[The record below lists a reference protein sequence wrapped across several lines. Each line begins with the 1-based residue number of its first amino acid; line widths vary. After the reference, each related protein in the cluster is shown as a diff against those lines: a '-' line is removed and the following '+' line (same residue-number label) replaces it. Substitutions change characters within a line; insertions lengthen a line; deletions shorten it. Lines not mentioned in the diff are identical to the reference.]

1 MNTNLPAIAA
11 KTNSNITHV
20 ERIVNHRENRIMKIG
35 FHAAYS
41 QVYNL
46 IGSIFPLYGIDGSKE
61 YYMEV
66 ADHIGRNYKLLAPEE
81 IKTAFELFSTQQLDL
96 DEDIKFYGKINL
108 HTLGKILN
116 AYMVY
121 RNKITYQLDK
131 EKQDS
136 IDQQMIDKK
145 RKALTKD
152 YDADFDNKLKT
163 FNKTLEEIPIF
174 WYDECVKRGY
184 INEWNEGEKE
194 SLWTEAQEMALNEK
208 PESDSMIDR
217 KNHLRKIEE
226 GNMPRA
232 RALAY
237 KLAVWR
243 KVLLRD

>member
-1 MNTNLPAIAA
+1 
-11 KTNSNITHV
+11 
-20 ERIVNHRENRIMKIG
+20 MKIG
-35 FHAAYS
+35 FQAAYS
-41 QVYNL
+41 QVYHL
-46 IGSIFPLYGIDGSKE
+46 IGNIFPLYGIDGTKE
-61 YYMEV
+61 FYMEV

-108 HTLGKILN
+108 HTLGKIIN

-121 RNKITYQLDK
+121 RNKITYHLDK
-131 EKQDS
+131 EKQDRL
-136 IDQQMIDKK
+136 DQEMIDKK

-184 INEWNEGEKE
+184 IVWEDGEKE
-194 SLWTEAQEMALNEK
+194 KIWKEAKEWALKEK
-208 PESDSMIDR
+208 PDSDNMIDR
-217 KNHLRKIEE
+217 KNHMRKIEE

-232 RALAY
+232 RALAF
-237 KLAVWR
+237 KLAVWF
-243 KVLLRD
+243 KVLLRDQHE

>member
-1 MNTNLPAIAA
+1 
-11 KTNSNITHV
+11 
-20 ERIVNHRENRIMKIG
+20 MKIG

-41 QVYNL
+41 QVYHL
-46 IGSIFPLYGIDGSKE
+46 IGNIFPLYGIDGTKE
-61 YYMEV
+61 FYMEV

-108 HTLGKILN
+108 HTLGKIIN

-121 RNKITYQLDK
+121 RNKITYHLDK
-131 EKQDS
+131 EKQDRL
-136 IDQQMIDKK
+136 DQEMIDKK

-184 INEWNEGEKE
+184 IVWEDGEKE
-194 SLWTEAQEMALNEK
+194 KIWKEAKEWALKEK
-208 PESDSMIDR
+208 PDSDNMIDR
-217 KNHLRKIEE
+217 KNHMRKIEE

-232 RALAY
+232 RALAF
-237 KLAVWR
+237 KLAVWF
-243 KVLLRD
+243 KVLLRDQHE

>member
-1 MNTNLPAIAA
+1 
-11 KTNSNITHV
+11 
-20 ERIVNHRENRIMKIG
+20 MKIG
-35 FHAAYS
+35 FQAAYS
-41 QVYNL
+41 QVYHL
-46 IGSIFPLYGIDGSKE
+46 IGNIFPLYGIDGTKE
-61 YYMEV
+61 FYMEV

-108 HTLGKILN
+108 HTLGKIIN

-121 RNKITYQLDK
+121 RNKITYHLDK
-131 EKQDS
+131 EKQDRL
-136 IDQQMIDKK
+136 DQEMIDKK

-184 INEWNEGEKE
+184 IVWEDGEKE
-194 SLWTEAQEMALNEK
+194 KIWKEAKEWALKEK
-208 PESDSMIDR
+208 PDSDNLIDR
-217 KNHLRKIEE
+217 KIHMKKIED

-237 KLAVWR
+237 KLAVWF
-243 KVLLRD
+243 KVLLRDRHE

>member
-1 MNTNLPAIAA
+1 
-11 KTNSNITHV
+11 
-20 ERIVNHRENRIMKIG
+20 MKIG

-41 QVYNL
+41 QVYHL
-46 IGSIFPLYGIDGSKE
+46 IGNIFPLYGIDGTKE
-61 YYMEV
+61 FYMEV

-108 HTLGKILN
+108 HTLGKIIN

-121 RNKITYQLDK
+121 RNKITYHLDK
-131 EKQDS
+131 EKQDRL
-136 IDQQMIDKK
+136 DQEMIDKK

-184 INEWNEGEKE
+184 INEWSTGEKE
-194 SLWTEAQEMALNEK
+194 ALWKEAQQMALNEK
-208 PESDSMIDR
+208 PESENLIDR
-217 KNHLRKIEE
+217 KINMRKIQD

>member
-11 KTNSNITHV
+11 KTNSSITHV

-41 QVYNL
+41 QVYHL
-46 IGSIFPLYGIDGSKE
+46 IGNIFPLYGIDGTKE
-61 YYMEV
+61 FYMEV

-121 RNKITYQLDK
+121 RNKITYHLDK
-131 EKQDS
+131 EKQDRL
-136 IDQQMIDKK
+136 DQEMIDKK

-163 FNKTLEEIPIF
+163 FNKSLEEIPIF

-184 INEWNEGEKE
+184 IVWEDGEKE
-194 SLWTEAQEMALNEK
+194 KIWKEAKEWALKEK
-208 PESDSMIDR
+208 PDSDNLIDR
-217 KNHLRKIEE
+217 KIHMRKIED

>member
-1 MNTNLPAIAA
+1 
-11 KTNSNITHV
+11 
-20 ERIVNHRENRIMKIG
+20 MKIG
-35 FHAAYS
+35 FQAAYS
-41 QVYNL
+41 QVYHL
-46 IGSIFPLYGIDGSKE
+46 IGNIFPLYGIDGTKE
-61 YYMEV
+61 FYMEV

-108 HTLGKILN
+108 HTLGKIIN

-121 RNKITYQLDK
+121 RNKITYHLDK
-131 EKQDS
+131 EKQDRL
-136 IDQQMIDKK
+136 DQEMIDKK
-145 RKALTKD
+145 RKSLTKD

-184 INEWNEGEKE
+184 INEWSIGEKE
-194 SLWTEAQEMALNEK
+194 ALWEEAQQMTLNEK
-208 PESDSMIDR
+208 PESENLIDR
-217 KNHLRKIEE
+217 KIHMRKIED